1 MMEKSYPQRTC
12 IGCRQ
17 VKDKR
22 DLIRVVRT
30 PEGTFCLDQGGK
42 MNGRGA
48 YLCPNETCIGLALRK
63 GALAKSFRMT
73 LPPDVKESLT
83 EELKKI
89 ETENIEHA
97 WTGTESRPD
106 RLG

>member
-30 PEGTFCLDQGGK
+30 PEGTFCLDKSGR

-48 YLCPNETCIGLALRK
+48 YLCPDRACIEQALRK
-63 GALAKSFRMT
+63 GALAKSFRMN
-73 LPPDVKESLT
+73 LPPGVKEILT

-89 ETENIEHA
+89 EAENTEYA
-97 WTGTESRPD
+97 GTGAESGPD